1 MTGGVV
7 VVSGVRRRLSASARN
22 VQNAR
27 EGVNDWAGPV
37 VISHMSGVWVEGV
50 AILEPGELV
59 VLPDAA
65 TEAFRLMTAR
75 QLDKAYRLAWAILGD
90 AQEAE
95 DATQDAFASAWR
107 NRNKLRDVEKLEAWL
122 GRILVNSCR
131 DRLRRRS
138 RDRAA
143 QALDPSRLPPV
154 ADHSEEASSRDEL
167 ARALDCLD
175 PDHRIV
181 VILRFWAD
189 LTVEDIAQR
198 IGIAEGTVK
207 SRLHHSMQLL
217 RAALKESR

>member
-7 VVSGVRRRLSASARN
+7 VVCGVRRYLSALARN
-22 VQNAR
+22 VQNEL
-27 EGVNDWAGPV
+27 EGVNERAGPV
-37 VISHMSGVWVEGV
+37 VISHMSGAWVEGV

-75 QLDKAYRLAWAILGD
+75 QLDKSYRLAWAILGD
-90 AQEAE
+90 AHEAE

-122 GRILVNSCR
+122 GRILINSCR

-138 RDRAA
+138 RDRA
-143 QALDPSRLPPV
+143 QALDPACLPPV

-217 RAALKESR
+217 RAALEESR

>member
-1 MTGGVV
+1 VV
-7 VVSGVRRRLSASARN
+7 LSRVRRLSGSARN
-22 VQNAR
+22 VQNGL

-37 VISHMSGVWVEGV
+37 VISHMSDALVEGV

-122 GRILVNSCR
+122 GRILINSCR
-131 DRLRRRS
+131 DRLRRRN
-138 RDRAA
+138 RDRA
-143 QALDPSRLPPV
+143 QALDPSCLPPV
-154 ADHSEEASSRDEL
+154 ADHSEQASSRDEL

-198 IGIAEGTVK
+198 VGIAEGTVK

-217 RAALKESR
+217 RTALEESR

>member
-1 MTGGVV
+1 MAGGVV
-7 VVSGVRRRLSASARN
+7 IVCGVRRCLSAAARN
-22 VQNAR
+22 VQNGL
-27 EGVNDWAGPV
+27 EGVNEWAGPV
-37 VISHMSGVWVEGV
+37 VISHMSDAWVEGV

-75 QLDKAYRLAWAILGD
+75 QLDRSYRLAWAILGD

-107 NRNKLRDVEKLEAWL
+107 NRNKLRDVDKLEAWL
-122 GRILVNSCR
+122 GRILINSCR

-138 RDRAA
+138 RNRA
-143 QALDPSRLPPV
+143 QALDPSCLPPV
-154 ADHSEEASSRDEL
+154 ADHSEAASSRDEL

-207 SRLHHSMQLL
+207 SRLHHSMELL
-217 RAALKESR
+217 RTALEESR

>member
-1 MTGGVV
+1 MAGGVV
-7 VVSGVRRRLSASARN
+7 VVSGDRRRPSASAGN
-22 VQNAR
+22 VQNGL
-27 EGVNDWAGPV
+27 ESVNDWAGPV
-37 VISHMSGVWVEGV
+37 VISHMSDALVEGV
-50 AILEPGELV
+50 AILERGELV

-122 GRILVNSCR
+122 GRILINSCR

-138 RDRAA
+138 RDRA
-143 QALDPSRLPPV
+143 QALDPACLPPV
-154 ADHSEEASSRDEL
+154 ADHTEAASSRDEL

-217 RAALKESR
+217 RVALEESR